1 MGVGL
6 CEFESHRP
14 HERQL
19 LRRLFFFRK
28 INYLCRKRNDIVEK
42 KEQKNFFV
50 KMMEDKKAIIKS
62 IRDGVPTK
70 EIEEERDVKFA
81 TPV

>member
-1 MGVGL
+1 MSPL
-6 CEFESHRP
+6 SC
-14 HERQL
+14 L
-19 LRRLFFFRK
+19 KRK
-28 INYLCRKRNDIVEK
+28 YDYFCGKEYDIVEK

-70 EIEEERDVKFA
+70 KIEEERDVKFA

>member
-1 MGVGL
+1 M
-6 CEFESHRP
+6 
-14 HERQL
+14 
-19 LRRLFFFRK
+19 
-28 INYLCRKRNDIVEK
+28 EK

-50 KMMEDKKAIIKS
+50 KMMEDKKAIIKG

-70 EIEEERDVKFA
+70 KIEEERDVKFA

>member
-1 MGVGL
+1 MNAGSSPAIR
-6 CEFESHRP
+6 EKE
-14 HERQL
+14 
-19 LRRLFFFRK
+19 
-28 INYLCRKRNDIVEK
+28 YDIMEK

-70 EIEEERDVKFA
+70 KIEEERDVKFA

>member
-1 MGVGL
+1 M
-6 CEFESHRP
+6 
-14 HERQL
+14 
-19 LRRLFFFRK
+19 
-28 INYLCRKRNDIVEK
+28 EK

-70 EIEEERDVKFA
+70 KIEEERDVKFV